1 MSPCAGRLPSGRGP
15 NADRPFDEPTTSTAR
30 RVAAATWMM
39 SSTTVASRAYAVV
52 PARRSRWSHGG
63 ASRPSSA
70 PAAGSARHRADA
82 SRRDRA
88 ARSPDPQPASC
99 RRSFRRGFRA
109 RAAPSTR
116 HRRCPRPDQQ
126 PLSGCVGR
134 DVLAGACVPNPGA
147 AGAVPVRVRSRSS
160 AGLRWTRGRL
170 WHPRRQHR
178 PLHTGPGSGDRCKGR
193 RFAPRRMYVPG
204 ILSSQP
210 SQVCLPSHGTVP
222 ERRANVQKGA
232 RPRGT
237 DRRCSVP
244 FRGSAG
250 RRKDA
255 GTRWLGCCPP
265 ERSTGETHPRAK
277 RPMNRA
283 KTPLRRRAAPA
294 EGLQRDGRRRLATVA
309 YTLAWTRTRGG
320 GGWMTFGGETE
331 AESLRR
337 AATVDP
343 ALVLKTIATEVEEVV
358 SRSGATNGIC
368 QALMYGF
375 AKCGLHT
382 SGSIAYDIA
391 YDVWDEVFAVI
402 ADRVPRVA
410 AADDPDDVY
419 LPPDPESGEDLPGDL
434 DVAFA
439 AATVAALAHPGREQ
453 KRRSLLAA
461 EMLIAVRPT
470 TVTTVLESAL
480 LTLSDPAT
488 LTWLLRVIERHRG
501 EAASLISE
509 CRNALTELAQGPHL
523 TVRALA
529 RRLLPSSQV
538 PPLDPCEPDPEL
550 LERPHAVFLLSADA
564 DTDQPDS
571 AESSN
576 IVEGVAGGRL
586 ARAEQ
591 LLPGLKGAVVRR
603 VAEAQQD
610 ERYRH
615 RMDMQLR
622 AYADQVRRR
631 RPDVV
636 LASVETVEDALQRAA
651 AGARGARLMNGLPI
665 WAGNPG
671 PAADTHL
678 VAARLHRPR

>member
-1 MSPCAGRLPSGRGP
+1 MADGTSVVSDRWGTSAGPRALRERSQYASRLRLPAAAENRRNCSQVSPCAGRLPSGRGP

-52 PARRSRWSHGG
+52 PARRSRWSRGG

-116 HRRCPRPDQQ
+116 HRWCPRPDQQ

-178 PLHTGPGSGDRCKGR
+178 PLRTGLGSGDRCKGR
-193 RFAPRRMYVPG
+193 RFAARRMYVPG

-277 RPMNRA
+277 KPMNRA
-283 KTPLRRRAAPA
+283 KTPLRRRAAPPCQRRRRHS
-294 EGLQRDGRRRLATVA
+294 GNRHLQSARRAGSQRREDRQLAHRRAQRPEVPGVLRGRAGRALLLLSPADRRRVGPLHPMDHQSGYFALKRSFRSLPSATSGYQAGWSRGEATWASHPPRDPARPARSLHRPDVLRRLA
-309 YTLAWTRTRGG
+309 R
-320 GGWMTFGGETE
+320 
-331 AESLRR
+331 
-337 AATVDP
+337 
-343 ALVLKTIATEVEEVV
+343 
-358 SRSGATNGIC
+358 
-368 QALMYGF
+368 
-375 AKCGLHT
+375 
-382 SGSIAYDIA
+382 
-391 YDVWDEVFAVI
+391 
-402 ADRVPRVA
+402 
-410 AADDPDDVY
+410 
-419 LPPDPESGEDLPGDL
+419 
-434 DVAFA
+434 
-439 AATVAALAHPGREQ
+439 
-453 KRRSLLAA
+453 
-461 EMLIAVRPT
+461 
-470 TVTTVLESAL
+470 
-480 LTLSDPAT
+480 
-488 LTWLLRVIERHRG
+488 RHRNG
-501 EAASLISE
+501 PVPAGRTL
-509 CRNALTELAQGPHL
+509 RNGRPQGHP
-523 TVRALA
+523 
-529 RRLLPSSQV
+529 
-538 PPLDPCEPDPEL
+538 
-550 LERPHAVFLLSADA
+550 
-564 DTDQPDS
+564 
-571 AESSN
+571 
-576 IVEGVAGGRL
+576 
-586 ARAEQ
+586 
-591 LLPGLKGAVVRR
+591 
-603 VAEAQQD
+603 
-610 ERYRH
+610 
-615 RMDMQLR
+615 
-622 AYADQVRRR
+622 
-631 RPDVV
+631 
-636 LASVETVEDALQRAA
+636 
-651 AGARGARLMNGLPI
+651 
-665 WAGNPG
+665 
-671 PAADTHL
+671 
-678 VAARLHRPR
+678 